1 MEQTSESWLSVA
13 RTVLLEVALP
23 LGVYGALRDLGVSE
37 VWSLVAASGAS
48 VLNGAAQWLHR
59 RSIGVLGVIILLG
72 LLVSAAIAL
81 VTDDPVAV
89 YLVDPASNVLV
100 ALLVVAMVS
109 TQRPFVARIRREL
122 SPRPA
127 AFDCQWTANS
137 RFRAAH
143 RKASWIWFA
152 GLLLLAAVWVG
163 FIAAL
168 PFDAAVV
175 ASRLTGVIGFL
186 SMIVG
191 SELVVRQGGGR
202 P

>member
-1 MEQTSESWLSVA
+1 MEQSRKSWLAVA
-13 RTVLLEVALP
+13 RTVLFEVALP
-23 LGVYGALRDLGVSE
+23 LGVYGALRVFGVSE

-48 VLNGAAQWLHR
+48 ALNGAAQWLRR
-59 RSIGVLGVIILLG
+59 RSIGVLGAIVLLG
-72 LLVSAAIAL
+72 LVVSSIIAL
-81 VTDDPVAV
+81 LTDNPVAV

-100 ALLVVAMVS
+100 AVLVVSMVS

-127 AFDCQWTANS
+127 AFDYQWTTNS

-143 RKASWIWFA
+143 RQASWIWFA
-152 GLLLLAAVWVG
+152 GLLLLAAVWICC
-163 FIAAL
+163 IAAL

-175 ASRLTGVIGFL
+175 SSRFTGVVGFL

-191 SELVVRQGGGR
+191 SEIVVRQKGGQK
-202 P
+202 

>member
-1 MEQTSESWLSVA
+1 MEQTRESWLGVA

-23 LGVYGALRDLGVSE
+23 LGVYGALRVFGVSE

-48 VLNGAAQWLHR
+48 ALNGAAQWLRR
-59 RSIGVLGVIILLG
+59 RSIGLLGVIILLG

-100 ALLVVAMVS
+100 AVLVVSMVS

-122 SPRPA
+122 SPRPT
-127 AFDCQWTANS
+127 AFDCQWTTNS

-143 RKASWIWFA
+143 RQASWIWFA

-191 SELVVRQGGGR
+191 SELVVRQGGGQ